1 MWKVS
6 SRLILSPV
14 KVKTSA
20 KTKAGTW
27 VPGPRQPFQSHRLR
41 IGLVTGHVRQRNL
54 EAALET
60 PELVHAFDLNAQLVA
75 YDLDSRHVDSSSCLS
90 GSLPSQMPVPVTQTS
105 SSGPETNA
113 AGARALLSSR

>member
-20 KTKAGTW
+20 KTNAGTW

-41 IGLVTGHVRQRNL
+41 IGLGTGQVRQRNL

-75 YDLDSRHVDSSSCLS
+75 YDLDSRHVDSPCLS
-90 GSLPSQMPVPVTQTS
+90 GSLPSQMPVAVTQTS